1 MRLDHTIAT
10 RFAADELAAL
20 AAELGLAANEHN
32 AAPADLAATLAARG
46 RAADLLAA
54 LSARAP
60 DVAWAALEWPPAALA
75 ALHDALDRR
84 LDADGLRD
92 LCLRLGVDPDNL
104 PGETKRARAREL
116 VRAMARAGRVG
127 ELRVASGEWQV
138 PNSAPPMLRHSPP
151 ATRHSSL
158 VARHSS
164 LCLSSLWRLSSSG
177 ASGRQATHGGPPLT
191 RHRPPATRHSP
202 WP

>member
-20 AAELGLAANEHN
+20 AAELGLAANEHD

-127 ELRVASGEWQV
+127 ELGVASGEWRVASPEQRTADA
-138 PNSAPPMLRHSPP
+138 APH
-151 ATRHSSL
+151 
-158 VARHSS
+158 
-164 LCLSSLWRLSSSG
+164 
-177 ASGRQATHGGPPLT
+177 
-191 RHRPPATRHSP
+191 ATRHSP
-202 WP
+202 LATRHS